1 VAVEV
6 AILIPSAFATAFPA
20 EILSVAVVVAVG
32 IVLSGDVVDVANEFA
47 VFPVV
52 VAAAVDVAT
61 PPGSTID
68 IASDVAVASPG
79 VGVAVAY
86 AVAVATDGIVPTAN
100 VRYAYANGWYG
111 PSRRSVV
118 SVDIVTGALP
128 SSVTVSVLVVTVVVL
143 APPDTVI
150 LCVRVFVVDMV
161 VIVPSESTVVAV
173 AVTVTFA
180 TAAMPPNVGAEEG
193 AGVGPKVGAR
203 VGLEVAGV
211 GAEVGAF
218 VGIFEGS
225 QLPIGPY
232 VRIAWR
238 GFAIQAAL
246 AMSSSSWV
254 VG

>member
-6 AILIPSAFATAFPA
+6 AILIPSAFATAYPA

-52 VAAAVDVAT
+52 VAADVDVAM
-61 PPGSTID
+61 PPGETVD
-68 IASDVAVASPG
+68 TASDVAVASPG

-86 AVAVATDGIVPTAN
+86 AVAVARDGAVPTATFT
-100 VRYAYANGWYG
+100 YAYANGRYG

-118 SVDIVTGALP
+118 VVDVVTGELP
-128 SSVTVSVLVVTVVVL
+128 MTVTVSVLVVTVVVL
-143 APPDTVI
+143 APPNTVI
-150 LCVRVFVVDMV
+150 LCVFVIVVDLV
-161 VIVPSESTVVAV
+161 VIVSAKSTVVAV
-173 AVTVTFA
+173 AVTVAFA
-180 TAAMPPNVGAEEG
+180 TAATPANVGAGEG
-193 AGVGPKVGAR
+193 ACVGPKVGAR

-232 VRIAWR
+232 LRIASR
-238 GFAIQAAL
+238 GLLIQAAL
-246 AMSSSSWV
+246 AISSSSWV